1 MKTFICVFEPTIDA
15 RTNGAVPLTIAL
27 NSTNAKLASAA
38 AMIKLSEAYP
48 EAMDN
53 FNTDEPIVCE
63 DSVGSPRP
71 ALDKFDEKF
80 ALENEFDGEKW
91 VPVQYEDFN
100 KINVVIR
107 IAAILLFNKT
117 QFTRSDVSKAV
128 SFVNESKE
136 QHKIRNIAE
145 GLGKIKQ
152 LDSMDAEQT
161 YEIANAVFEFAD
173 DDISVIDA
181 IGLGNNWLIEEPKSE
196 VETAHEEQVIKR
208 DYAML
213 DTEIALALLSNVDI
227 DDVKCSDVRR
237 AKELISND
245 DNAWKRWSMSLRIYP
260 DILDIPREKIFSLIT
275 EARERTELL
284 SDANAR
290 KAFIDSKLGTNQ
302 PKVTALGNGRFSVD
316 NLIQQPANDE
326 QSSTTVEEKPSVVE
340 EKPPVIEEKPR
351 RTRKK
356 KEPAKVEEST
366 ATETAT
372 EQTKEPEAV
381 VIKTTQSAVQHDDFE
396 QRATILEESLKQ
408 QSAEQQAN
416 MYIWQQVQRTDPRFT
431 KPLTGVGYTG
441 TSINGTYMVMR
452 ATEIFGPLGTG
463 WNYEVLESEFIDG
476 MPLSEPIY
484 DEKNKYIGARYLRD
498 ADGSLFC
505 EQHHSIK
512 ILLWYI
518 IEGEVRGEII
528 SYGATKFRYKSNNGL
543 VTDIEV
549 YKKSLTD
556 AIKKG
561 LSMLGFSADVFLGMH
576 DNPEYVASNKLEYEI
591 KAATDSAEDVTRVR
605 KELDEKFTKHTET
618 MRSAVTQNELRGIAS
633 TLTREIS
640 THIKLAQDRGDKEY
654 AKYLSGRLRRL
665 NEIEKE
671 CIDLFKQKEEA
682 I

>member
-1 MKTFICVFEPTIDA
+1 MKTFICVFEPITEA

-53 FNTDEPIVCE
+53 FNTDEPIICE
-63 DSVGSPRP
+63 DALGSPRP

-117 QFTRSDVSKAV
+117 QFTRSDVNKAV
-128 SFVNESKE
+128 NFVNESSD
-136 QHKIRNIAE
+136 QSKIRNIAE

-152 LDSMDAEQT
+152 LDSMNAEQT

-173 DDISVIDA
+173 DNVTLIEA
-181 IGLGNNWLIEEPKSE
+181 IGMGNSWLVEEPKSE
-196 VETAHEEQVIKR
+196 VVITETTPEEPVLKR

-213 DTEIALALLSNVDI
+213 DTEIALALIGGVDFDAI
-227 DDVKCSDVRR
+227 RSADIRK
-237 AKELISND
+237 AKELISDND
-245 DNAWKRWSMSLRIYP
+245 LAWSRWSMELRTHTKV
-260 DILDIPREKIFSLIT
+260 LDIPREKIFAFIT

-284 SDANAR
+284 GDANAR

-316 NLIQQPANDE
+316 NLVNKPANDE
-326 QSSTTVEEKPSVVE
+326 QSSTVIE
-340 EKPPVIEEKPR
+340 EKPPVIEEKPK

-356 KEPAKVEEST
+356 KEPVNVEEST
-366 ATETAT
+366 ATEAAV
-372 EQTKEPEAV
+372 EPTKEPTSV
-381 VIKTTQSAVQHDDFE
+381 VIPIIEITAPQDDFE
-396 QRATILEESLKQ
+396 QRAAVIDDVLKD
-408 QSAEQQAN
+408 N
-416 MYIWQQVQRTDPRFT
+416 NDHLNIWKRVQRTDPRFT
-431 KPLTGVGYTG
+431 KPLEGMGFIG
-441 TSINGTYMVMR
+441 TSINGTYMIMR
-452 ATEIFGPLGTG
+452 ATEIFGPIGSG
-463 WNYEVLESEFIDG
+463 WNYEVIEEKLIDG
-476 MPLSEPIY
+476 KPLTEPVL
-484 DEKNKYIGARYLRD
+484 DERNKQVATRFLRNG
-498 ADGSLFC
+498 DGSLFC
-505 EQHHSIK
+505 EKNHSVKIK
-512 ILLWYI
+512 FWYI
-518 IEGEVRGEII
+518 TPNGTRAEFE
-528 SYGATKFRYKSNNGL
+528 SYGATPYLYQTQYGL
-543 VTDIEV
+543 KTDGEV
-549 YKKSLTD
+549 IKKSLTD
-556 AIKKG
+556 AIKKA
-561 LSMLGFSADVFLGMH
+561 LSMLGFSSDVFMGMH

-591 KAATDSAEDVTRVR
+591 KAATDNAEDVTRVR
-605 KELDEKFTKHTET
+605 KELDDKFTKHTET

-671 CIDLFKQKEEA
+671 CIDKLKQKEEA

>member
-128 SFVNESKE
+128 SFVNESSDKP
-136 QHKIRNIAE
+136 KIRNIAE

-227 DDVKCSDVRR
+227 DDVKGSDVRR

-326 QSSTTVEEKPSVVE
+326 QSSTTVEEKHSVVE
-340 EKPPVIEEKPR
+340 EKPK

-396 QRATILEESLKQ
+396 QRAAIIDDVLKD
-408 QSAEQQAN
+408 N
-416 MYIWQQVQRTDPRFT
+416 NDHLNIWKRVQRTDARFT
-431 KPLTGVGYTG
+431 KPLEGVGFIG
-441 TSINGTYMVMR
+441 TSINSTYMFMR
-452 ATEIFGPLGTG
+452 ATEIFGPIGEG
-463 WNYEVLESEFIDG
+463 WGYEVIEEKFIDG
-476 MPLSEPIY
+476 KPLVEPIL
-484 DEKNKYIGARYLRD
+484 DERNKQVATRFLRD
-498 ADGSLFC
+498 GDGSLFC
-505 EQHHSIK
+505 EQNHSLKIK
-512 ILLWYI
+512 FWYI
-518 IEGEVRGEII
+518 IEGEIRGEFE
-528 SYGATKFRYKSNNGL
+528 SYGATPYRYQTNYGIKVDG
-543 VTDIEV
+543 EV
-549 YKKSLTD
+549 IKKSLTD
-556 AIKKG
+556 AIKKA
-561 LSMLGFSADVFLGMH
+561 LSMLGFSSDVFMGMH

-618 MRSAVTQNELRGIAS
+618 MRSAVTPNELRGITS

-640 THIKLAQDRGDKEY
+640 THAKLAKQRGDSEY
-654 AKYLSGRLRRL
+654 EKYLNGRLRRL

-671 CIDLFKQKEEA
+671 CLDQLKQKEEA